1 MFALIIKK
9 EITIQPLAV
18 DAKSQK
24 RLGRIIA
31 FLNGIVKGKGDKMGA
46 VHREEL
52 LSESSA
58 LRLAKYKVPY
68 EIAKGVLPASFISDP
83 CCCYCSISPS
93 SFVNRPGPAK
103 TSSKMQEW
111 D

>member
-46 VHREEL
+46 VHTEEL

-68 EIAKGVLPASFISDP
+68 EIAKGVLPASFIRSLLLLLQYFP
-83 CCCYCSISPS
+83 QLVCQPS
-93 SFVNRPGPAK
+93 WTRKNIK
-103 TSSKMQEW
+103 
-111 D
+111 